1 MFMKDNTPTIITAII
16 DFTVETQDDTL
27 EKKLDVIDQFRIHFK
42 LVPESVEN
50 IDGESDEF
58 LVNFTIWEFDLQA
71 RYNVDTH
78 LLTKVSYVD
87 CDKVL
92 EIRWL
97 TISVTK
103 DNESQLIEI
112 LNNPKMFLTQVNP
125 AAYRKY
131 QKMCDNQL

>member
-1 MFMKDNTPTIITAII
+1 
-16 DFTVETQDDTL
+16 L
-27 EKKLDVIDQFRIHFK
+27 EKRLDIIDQFRIHFK

-50 IDGESDEF
+50 IEWENDEF
-58 LVNFTIWEFDLQA
+58 LVNFIIWEFNLQA

-87 CDKVL
+87 DCDNVL

-112 LNNPKMFLTQVNP
+112 LNNPKMFLAQANP

-131 QKMCDNQL
+131 QKMCDYWRWL